1 MIANNRSFSI
11 IAHSRPGVKGKI
23 LLFRLPLQRKKL
35 HGIIG
40 WNLSQRS
47 LPMPRNASRPS
58 RLFWLTPL
66 LVALPLL
73 AAVCTAV
80 ALYWPKLRSLVSIVM
95 KLVVTS

>member
-1 MIANNRSFSI
+1 
-11 IAHSRPGVKGKI
+11 
-23 LLFRLPLQRKKL
+23 
-35 HGIIG
+35 
-40 WNLSQRS
+40 
-47 LPMPRNASRPS
+47 MPRNASRPS

-80 ALYWPKLRSLVSIVM
+80 ALYWPRLSSRVSIVM

>member
-1 MIANNRSFSI
+1 MIANNRSFPI

-47 LPMPRNASRPS
+47 FPMPRNASRPS

-73 AAVCTAV
+73 AAVCTAA

>member
-11 IAHSRPGVKGKI
+11 IAHSRYGVKGKI
-23 LLFRLPLQRKKL
+23 LLFRLRLQRKKL

-47 LPMPRNASRPS
+47 LPMSRNDSRPG

-73 AAVCTAV
+73 AAACTAA
-80 ALYWPKLRSLVSIVM
+80 ALYWPKLCSLLSVVM